1 MRSGRYPEATRRNK
15 RFDGFSAATATTTTR
30 GAAQIDCATFSE
42 HQLNA
47 GLHGRNHT
55 QPPGPAANRGCNC
68 WPNTAR
74 KCVFSGDS
82 ESLVWGLD
90 VLSVV
95 GGTVLSVSRPLRRI
109 AAPVVAAGPSGKRFR
124 TRLHL
129 SPTEAAALAEI
140 GELLGSLYRRELA
153 GRIRLGRVDR
163 KAQSVWRA
171 ERKRALT
178 AVSSSRWAGAL
189 TRAVEDQYQLGMRA
203 LGAHVGDL
211 QSAIEVLEQRCALR
225 PGETAAEDTA
235 DGGRRRRPKRGYA
248 TAGERFSKTRRL
260 ACLRYRLVAAQ
271 EDLAAGHP
279 AVTVGGKRL
288 WRNRHNLAAAG
299 IDESQWRQR
308 WDAARLFVTVDGET
322 GKNGGNETIR
332 VDEQG
337 RLRLKVPA
345 ALATKYGTHL
355 QVAAPVRFSHGG
367 CDLAARIAAN
377 QAVRYDISFDAARG
391 RWYLDASW
399 AITADPPAKLDQL
412 RQGRVLGVDLNADHL
427 AACVLDVSGNPVAQP
442 VTIGVEVHGLR
453 ASRRDGRVRAAITA
467 LLDTA
472 QQHRCSALAVEN
484 LNFAEARITGR
495 ETMGRGQRGKAF
507 RRTVAGIPTAR
518 FRDRLTAMATRRE
531 IAVIGVDPAY
541 TSKWGDQHWRKPLQ
555 QQTSDP
561 VTRHHGAAAA
571 IGRRGLGKP
580 IRRRPVGPRTQQ
592 RMGAGSPPARP
603 VRTPRTQ
610 GGANRSGSPSRPA
623 GVPVRRTACTTR
635 GQDRSG
641 RNRTE
646 FTSAQ

>member
-1 MRSGRYPEATRRNK
+1 MSSSK
-15 RFDGFSAATATTTTR
+15 
-30 GAAQIDCATFSE
+30 
-42 HQLNA
+42 
-47 GLHGRNHT
+47 
-55 QPPGPAANRGCNC
+55 
-68 WPNTAR
+68 
-74 KCVFSGDS
+74 
-82 ESLVWGLD
+82 
-90 VLSVV
+90 
-95 GGTVLSVSRPLRRI
+95 PLRRI
-109 AAPVVAAGPSGKRFR
+109 APPVVAAGPSGKRFR
-124 TRLHL
+124 SRLHL
-129 SPTEAAALAEI
+129 SPAEAAALTEI
-140 GELLGSLYRRELA
+140 GQFLGSLYRRELA
-153 GRIRLGRVDR
+153 DRIRLGRVDR

-178 AVSSSRWAGAL
+178 AMSSSRWAGAI

-225 PGETAAEDTA
+225 PGQTAAQDTA
-235 DGGRRRRPKRGYA
+235 GGGRRRRPRGYA

-260 ACLRYRLVAAQ
+260 ACLRQRLVAAQ
-271 EDLAAGHP
+271 ADLAAGHP

-299 IDESQWRQR
+299 IDESQWRAR
-308 WDAARLFVTVDGET
+308 WDAARLFMTADGES
-322 GKNGGNETIR
+322 GIIGGNLTIR
-332 VDEQG
+332 VDDQG

-345 ALATKYGTHL
+345 ALVGKYGTHL
-355 QVAAPVRFSHGG
+355 QVGAPVRFSHGG
-367 CDLAARIAAN
+367 ADLAARIAGRN
-377 QAVRYDISFDAARG
+377 AVRYDLSFDASRG

-399 AITADPPAKLDQL
+399 AITAQQPAELDQL

-427 AACVLDVSGNPVAQP
+427 ASCVLDSSGNPVAHP
-442 VTIGVEVHGLR
+442 VTIGVDVRGLR
-453 ASRRDGRVRAAITA
+453 ASRRDGRIRAAITA

-472 QQHRCSALAVEN
+472 QQHGCSAVVVEN
-484 LNFAEARITGR
+484 LNFADARSTGR
-495 ETMGRGQRGKAF
+495 ETMGRGQRGKTF

-518 FRDRLTAMATRRE
+518 FRDRLTAMATRRG

-541 TSKWGDQHWRKPLQ
+541 TSKWGDQHWRQPLQ

-580 IRRRPVGPRTQQ
+580 IRRRPAGPRTQQ
-592 RMGAGSPPARP
+592 RMGAGTPPARP

-610 GGANRSGSPSRPA
+610 GGANRSGSPSRPT

-641 RNRTE
+641 RNRAELT
-646 FTSAQ
+646 TAQ

>member
-1 MRSGRYPEATRRNK
+1 MSSSK
-15 RFDGFSAATATTTTR
+15 
-30 GAAQIDCATFSE
+30 
-42 HQLNA
+42 
-47 GLHGRNHT
+47 
-55 QPPGPAANRGCNC
+55 
-68 WPNTAR
+68 
-74 KCVFSGDS
+74 
-82 ESLVWGLD
+82 
-90 VLSVV
+90 
-95 GGTVLSVSRPLRRI
+95 PLRRI

-129 SPTEAAALAEI
+129 SQGEAAALTEI
-140 GELLGSLYRRELA
+140 GQFLGSLYRRELA
-153 GRIRLGRVDR
+153 DRIRVGRMDR

-178 AVSSSRWAGAL
+178 AVSSSRWAGAI

-225 PGETAAEDTA
+225 PGQTAAEDSA
-235 DGGRRRRPKRGYA
+235 GGGRHRRPRRGYA

-260 ACLRYRLVAAQ
+260 ASLRQRLAAAQ
-271 EDLAAGHP
+271 ADLAAGHP

-299 IDESQWRQR
+299 IDESGWRAR
-308 WDAARLFVTVDGET
+308 WDAARLCVTADGET

-332 VDEQG
+332 VDDQG

-345 ALATKYGTHL
+345 ALAAKYGTHL
-355 QVAAPVRFSHGG
+355 QVGAPVRFSHGG
-367 CDLAARIAAN
+367 GDLAARIAATR
-377 QAVRYDISFDAARG
+377 AVRYDISVDAVRG

-399 AITADPPAKLDQL
+399 AITADPPAELDQL

-427 AACVLDVSGNPVAQP
+427 AACVLDASGNPVAQP
-442 VTIGVEVHGLR
+442 VTIGVQVHGLR

-472 QQHRCSALAVEN
+472 QQHGCSAIAVEN
-484 LNFAEARITGR
+484 LNFADARTTGR
-495 ETMGRGQRGKAF
+495 ETMGRGQRGKTF
-507 RRTVAGIPTAR
+507 RRTVAGIPTAK
-518 FRDRLTAMATRRE
+518 FRDRLTAMATRRG

-541 TSKWGDQHWRKPLQ
+541 TSRWGDQHWRKPLQ

-580 IRRRPVGPRTQQ
+580 IRRRPAGPRTQQ
-592 RMGAGSPPARP
+592 RMSAGTPPARP

-610 GGANRSGSPSRPA
+610 GGANRSGSPSRPTGA
-623 GVPVRRTACTTR
+623 PVRRTACTTR

-641 RNRTE
+641 RNRAELT
-646 FTSAQ
+646 TAQ

>member
-1 MRSGRYPEATRRNK
+1 MSSSK
-15 RFDGFSAATATTTTR
+15 
-30 GAAQIDCATFSE
+30 
-42 HQLNA
+42 
-47 GLHGRNHT
+47 
-55 QPPGPAANRGCNC
+55 
-68 WPNTAR
+68 
-74 KCVFSGDS
+74 
-82 ESLVWGLD
+82 
-90 VLSVV
+90 
-95 GGTVLSVSRPLRRI
+95 PLRRI
-109 AAPVVAAGPSGKRFR
+109 APPVVAAGPSGKRFR

-129 SPTEAAALAEI
+129 SPAEAAALTEI
-140 GELLGSLYRRELA
+140 GQFLGSLYRRELA
-153 GRIRLGRVDR
+153 DRIRLGRVDR

-178 AVSSSRWAGAL
+178 AMSSSRWAGAI

-225 PGETAAEDTA
+225 PGQTAAQDTA
-235 DGGRRRRPKRGYA
+235 GGGRRRRPRGYA

-260 ACLRYRLVAAQ
+260 ACLRQRLVAAQ
-271 EDLAAGHP
+271 ADLAAGHP

-299 IDESQWRQR
+299 IDESGWRAR
-308 WDAARLFVTVDGET
+308 WDAARLFMTADGES
-322 GKNGGNETIR
+322 GIIGGNLTIR
-332 VDEQG
+332 VDDQG

-345 ALATKYGTHL
+345 ALVGKYGTHL
-355 QVAAPVRFSHGG
+355 QVGAPVRFSHGG
-367 CDLAARIAAN
+367 ADLAARIAGRN
-377 QAVRYDISFDAARG
+377 AVRYDLSVDASRG

-399 AITADPPAKLDQL
+399 AITAQQPAELDQL

-427 AACVLDVSGNPVAQP
+427 ASCVLDSSGNPVAHP
-442 VTIGVEVHGLR
+442 VTIGVDVRGLR
-453 ASRRDGRVRAAITA
+453 ASRRDGRIRAAITA

-472 QQHRCSALAVEN
+472 GQHGCSAVVVEN
-484 LNFAEARITGR
+484 LNFADARSTGR
-495 ETMGRGQRGKAF
+495 ETMGRGQRGKTF
-507 RRTVAGIPTAR
+507 RRTVAGIPTAKL
-518 FRDRLTAMATRRE
+518 RDRLTAMATRRG

-541 TSKWGDQHWRKPLQ
+541 TSKWGDQHWRQPLQ

-580 IRRRPVGPRTQQ
+580 IRRRPAGPRTQQ
-592 RMGAGSPPARP
+592 RMGAGTPPARP

-610 GGANRSGSPSRPA
+610 GGANRSGSPSRPT

-641 RNRTE
+641 RNRAELT
-646 FTSAQ
+646 TAQ

>member
-1 MRSGRYPEATRRNK
+1 
-15 RFDGFSAATATTTTR
+15 
-30 GAAQIDCATFSE
+30 
-42 HQLNA
+42 
-47 GLHGRNHT
+47 
-55 QPPGPAANRGCNC
+55 
-68 WPNTAR
+68 
-74 KCVFSGDS
+74 VFSGDG

-90 VLSVV
+90 GLSVV
-95 GGTVLSVSRPLRRI
+95 GGTVLFVSRPLRRI

-129 SPTEAAALAEI
+129 WPTEAAALAEI

-171 ERKRALT
+171 ERKRVLT

-203 LGAHVGDL
+203 PGAHVGDL

-260 ACLRYRLVAAQ
+260 ACLRHRLVAAQ
-271 EDLAAGHP
+271 EDLGAGHP

-288 WRNRHNLAAAG
+288 WRNRLNLAAAG

-308 WDAARLFVTVDGET
+308 WDAARLFVTADGET

-332 VDEQG
+332 VDDQG

-399 AITADPPAKLDQL
+399 AITADPPAELDQL

-427 AACVLDVSGNPVAQP
+427 AACVLDASGNPVAQP

-472 QQHRCSALAVEN
+472 QQHRCSAIAVEN

-507 RRTVAGIPTAR
+507 RRTVAAIPTAR
-518 FRDRLTAMATRRE
+518 FRDRLTAMATRRG

-541 TSKWGDQHWRKPLQ
+541 TSKWGDEHWRKPLQ

-592 RMGAGSPPARP
+592 RMGAGTPPARP

-641 RNRTE
+641 RNRAE
-646 FTSAQ
+646 LTSAH

>member
-1 MRSGRYPEATRRNK
+1 
-15 RFDGFSAATATTTTR
+15 
-30 GAAQIDCATFSE
+30 
-42 HQLNA
+42 
-47 GLHGRNHT
+47 
-55 QPPGPAANRGCNC
+55 
-68 WPNTAR
+68 
-74 KCVFSGDS
+74 
-82 ESLVWGLD
+82 
-90 VLSVV
+90 
-95 GGTVLSVSRPLRRI
+95 
-109 AAPVVAAGPSGKRFR
+109 VVAAGPSGKRFR

-153 GRIRLGRVDR
+153 DRIRLGRVDR

-171 ERKRALT
+171 ERKRSLT

-279 AVTVGGKRL
+279 AVTVG
-288 WRNRHNLAAAG
+288 
-299 IDESQWRQR
+299 
-308 WDAARLFVTVDGET
+308 
-322 GKNGGNETIR
+322 
-332 VDEQG
+332 
-337 RLRLKVPA
+337 
-345 ALATKYGTHL
+345 
-355 QVAAPVRFSHGG
+355 
-367 CDLAARIAAN
+367 
-377 QAVRYDISFDAARG
+377 
-391 RWYLDASW
+391 
-399 AITADPPAKLDQL
+399 
-412 RQGRVLGVDLNADHL
+412 
-427 AACVLDVSGNPVAQP
+427 CVLDVSGNPVAQP

-453 ASRRDGRVRAAITA
+453 ACRRDGRVRAAITA

-472 QQHRCSALAVEN
+472 QQHRCSAIAVEN

-592 RMGAGSPPARP
+592 RMGAGTPPARP

-646 FTSAQ
+646 LTSAQ